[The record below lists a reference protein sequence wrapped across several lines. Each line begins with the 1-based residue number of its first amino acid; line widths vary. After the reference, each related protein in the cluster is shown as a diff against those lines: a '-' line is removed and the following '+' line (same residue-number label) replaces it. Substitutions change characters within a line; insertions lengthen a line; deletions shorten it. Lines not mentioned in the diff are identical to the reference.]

1 MANRKYLRGSKLS
14 KFLDIIKKI
23 SFYVILGILI
33 LIFLFDQIL
42 AIWLTGSFFIIYL
55 VFYLITHTLKRRVLR
70 SIGEYSMISDKEIAN
85 MLERP
90 LEDIRKVLSSLSKN
104 QNNKKWLIVF
114 LNKRY
119 IFLNENG
126 VENFK
131 NLYKQGYNEKKILES
146 LQQIMNI
153 KTRAEVKAIEI
164 TLANHDRLNN

>member
-1 MANRKYLRGSKLS
+1 MANRKYFRGSPLS
-14 KFLDIIKKI
+14 KVLNIIKKI
-23 SFYVILGILI
+23 SFYLILGILI
-33 LIFLFDQIL
+33 LIFIFNQIL

-55 VFYLITHTLKRRVLR
+55 ALYLTTHTLKRRILK
-70 SIGEYSMISDKEIAN
+70 SIQEYSIISDKEIAD

-90 LEDIRKVLSSLSKN
+90 LEDVRKVLSSLSKN
-104 QNNKKWLIVF
+104 QNKKKWLIVF

-131 NLYKQGYNEKKILES
+131 NLYRQGYSEKKILED

-153 KTRAEVKAIEI
+153 KTRAEVKAIEL
-164 TLANHDRLNN
+164 TLANHDRLN